1 MKPANVRLFLLPSLI
16 IPLLLL
22 MSACASSKAVQKQAS
37 YHYQMGLSYLGENNP
52 TGALVE
58 LTEAEKIEPDD
69 ADLQFNL
76 GRAYFLK
83 EHYGIAEQ
91 KFSQALKLKPDFPEA
106 RFNLG
111 LVYLELKRWDD
122 AVFQFKLVT
131 DDILYQN
138 HDLAAINLGI
148 AYMGKGEYAR
158 ALTTLRSVTDND
170 PRNPIAMVY
179 LGQLYLK
186 VDKVELAIMEFNNAL
201 RINKNYANAY
211 YNLGLAYMK
220 KRDNKAALAAF
231 KEVVRITP
239 ESELGRQSR
248 EYLDLLK

>member
-1 MKPANVRLFLLPSLI
+1 MKPVNVRYYSLPPFMLL
-16 IPLLLL
+16 LLLL
-22 MSACASSKAVQKQAS
+22 MSGCASSQAVQKQAS

-58 LTEAEKIEPDD
+58 LTEAEKIEPDN

-83 EHYGIAEQ
+83 EHYDIAAQ
-91 KFSQALKLKPDFPEA
+91 KFIQALKLKPEFSEA

-111 LVYLELKRWDD
+111 LVYLELKRWDE

-131 DDILYQN
+131 EDIFYQN
-138 HDLAAINLGI
+138 HNLAAINLGI
-148 AYMGKGEYAR
+148 AYMSKGEYPK
-158 ALTTLRSVTDND
+158 ALAAFRSVVDSD
-170 PRNPIAMVY
+170 PRNPIARVY

-186 VDKVELAIMEFNNAL
+186 VDKVELAIMEFNNA
-201 RINKNYANAY
+201 ISVNKNYANAY
-211 YNLGLAYMK
+211 YNLGLANLK
-220 KRDNKAALAAF
+220 KRDNRAALAAF
-231 KEVVRITP
+231 REVVRITP
-239 ESELGRQSR
+239 ESELGRQAR